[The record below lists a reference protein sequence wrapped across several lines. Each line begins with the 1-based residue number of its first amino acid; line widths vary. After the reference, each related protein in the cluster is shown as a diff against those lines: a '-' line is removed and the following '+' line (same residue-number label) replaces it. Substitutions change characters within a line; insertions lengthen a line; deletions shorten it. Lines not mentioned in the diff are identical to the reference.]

1 MCKVVIDFCA
11 AEVINW
17 IKYGKYRKKK
27 GDLNMSEDKKVTER
41 SERSNAEIVESTT
54 IADVYRAAKQLEGVA
69 RKTRLIHSDFF
80 SEQCHNDV
88 YLKPENLQH
97 TGAFKLR
104 GAYNKISQ
112 LTPEERAKGVI
123 TASAG
128 NHAQGVAYAAQK
140 LGVKAVI
147 CMPATTP
154 ILKVEGTRAL
164 GAEVVL
170 YGDGFDDAYA
180 HSLELQKKYGYVYI
194 HPFNDL
200 QVLLG
205 QGTTALEII
214 DALKDVDAILCPIGG
229 GGFASG
235 VALATKLVNPN
246 VKVIGVEP
254 ENAACMKAALEADK
268 VVTLASADTVADGCA
283 VKTAG
288 TLTFKFCKKY
298 LDDIIT
304 VSEIDIMNAL
314 LSLIEKHKLVAEGA
328 GVLSLAALAKLPFQG
343 KKVVSII
350 SGGNIDI
357 STISALIDKALI
369 ARGRVFCFAVQLP
382 DKPGQLLNVSRILAE
397 ENANVIKLDHD
408 QTKVTDSFKK
418 VVLTVTVETHNEQ
431 HIQKIIKALNA
442 NGYEIQKIY

>member
-1 MCKVVIDFCA
+1 MP
-11 AEVINW
+11 
-17 IKYGKYRKKK
+17 
-27 GDLNMSEDKKVTER
+27 EDKKVTER

-69 RKTRLIHSDFF
+69 RKTQFIHSDFF
-80 SEQCHNDV
+80 SEQYHNDV

-288 TLTFKFCKKY
+288 TLTFEFCKKY

>member
-1 MCKVVIDFCA
+1 MP
-11 AEVINW
+11 
-17 IKYGKYRKKK
+17 
-27 GDLNMSEDKKVTER
+27 EDKKVTER
-41 SERSNAEIVESTT
+41 SERSNVEIVESTT

-283 VKTAG
+283 VKTTG
-288 TLTFKFCKKY
+288 TLTFEFCKKY

-431 HIQKIIKALNA
+431 HIQKIIKALDA

>member
-1 MCKVVIDFCA
+1 LVEEKQPSSV
-11 AEVINW
+11 E
-17 IKYGKYRKKK
+17 
-27 GDLNMSEDKKVTER
+27 
-41 SERSNAEIVESTT
+41 EIVAATT

-69 RKTRLIHSDFF
+69 RKTRLIHSDYF
-80 SEQCHNDV
+80 SELSGNDV

-112 LTPEERAKGVI
+112 LTDAEKAKGVI

-128 NHAQGVAYAAQK
+128 NHAQGVAYAAKK

-154 ILKVEGTRAL
+154 ILKVEGTKAL

-170 YGDGFDDAYA
+170 HGDGFDDAYA
-180 HSLELQKKYGYVYI
+180 HSLKLQKEKGYVYI
-194 HPFNDL
+194 HPFNDRE
-200 QVLLG
+200 VLLG

-214 DALKDVDAILCPIGG
+214 DAQKDIDAILVPIGG

-246 VKVIGVEP
+246 VKVYGVEP
-254 ENAACMKAALEADK
+254 ANAACMKAALKADK
-268 VVTLASADTVADGCA
+268 IVTLPSADTVADGCA

-288 TLTFKFCKKY
+288 DLTFAFCKKY
-298 LDDIIT
+298 LDGIIT
-304 VSEIDIMNAL
+304 VSEMEIMGAL
-314 LSLIEKHKLVAEGA
+314 LSLIEKHKLIAEGA
-328 GVLSLAALAKLPFQG
+328 GVLSLAALQKLPFKG
-343 KKVVSII
+343 KKVAAIV

-369 ARGRVFCFAVQLP
+369 ARSRVFCFAVQLP
-382 DKPGQLLNVSRILAE
+382 DKPGQLELIAHILAT
-397 ENANVIKLDHD
+397 ENANVIELNHN
-408 QTKVTDSFKK
+408 QAKVTDSFKK
-418 VVLTVTVETHNEQ
+418 VVLEVTCETHNEEHVQ
-431 HIQKIIKALNA
+431 RIIRALGKH
-442 NGYEIQKIY
+442 GYEVERIY

>member
-1 MCKVVIDFCA
+1 MP
-11 AEVINW
+11 EE
-17 IKYGKYRKKK
+17 KKSSK
-27 GDLNMSEDKKVTER
+27 
-41 SERSNAEIVESTT
+41 RSNAEIVESTT

-69 RKTRLIHSDFF
+69 RKTRLIHSDYF
-80 SEQCHNDV
+80 SELCHNDV

-112 LTPEERAKGVI
+112 LTPEERVRGVI

-128 NHAQGVAYAAQK
+128 NHAQGVAYAARK

-170 YGDGFDDAYA
+170 HGDGFDDAYA
-180 HSLELQKKYGYVYI
+180 HSLELQKKHGYVYI

-254 ENAACMKAALEADK
+254 ENAACMKAALAADK
-268 VVTLASADTVADGCA
+268 VVTLDSADTVADGCA

-288 TLTFKFCKKY
+288 TLTFEFCKKY

-328 GVLSLAALAKLPFQG
+328 GVLSLAALTKLPSHD

-431 HIQKIIKALNA
+431 HIHKIIQALNA

>member
-1 MCKVVIDFCA
+1 MSKEEQQVKDV
-11 AEVINW
+11 
-17 IKYGKYRKKK
+17 KKNEA
-27 GDLNMSEDKKVTER
+27 DL
-41 SERSNAEIVESTT
+41 VESTT
-54 IADVYRAAKQLEGVA
+54 IADVYKAAQQLEGVA
-69 RKTRLIHSDFF
+69 RHTELIHSEFF
-80 SEQCHNDV
+80 SEHSGCDV

-112 LTPEERAKGVI
+112 LSEEERKKGVI

-154 ILKVEGTRAL
+154 ILKVEGTKAL

-170 YGDGFDDAYA
+170 FGDGFDDAYA
-180 HSLELQKKYGYVYI
+180 HSLELQKKHGYVYV

-205 QGTTALEII
+205 QGTTALEIVQ
-214 DALKDVDAILCPIGG
+214 DLKDVDAILVPIGG

-235 VALATKLVNPN
+235 VALATKLAAPH
-246 VKVIGVEP
+246 VKVYGVEP
-254 ENAACMKAALEADK
+254 ENAACMQAARQQGK
-268 VVTLASADTVADGCA
+268 IVTLPSADTVADGCA

-288 TLTFKFCKKY
+288 TLTYEFCKKY
-298 LDDIIT
+298 LDGIIT
-304 VSEIDIMNAL
+304 VSEMEIMGAL
-314 LSLIEKHKLVAEGA
+314 LSLIEKHKLIAEGA
-328 GVLSLAALAKLPFQG
+328 GVLALAALDKLPKELKG
-343 KKVVSII
+343 KKVVPIV

-369 ARGRVFCFAVQLP
+369 ARGRVFAFAVQLP
-382 DKPGQLLNVSRILAE
+382 DKPGQLLKVAQILTD
-397 ENANVIKLDHD
+397 ENANVIKLDHN
-408 QTKVTDSFKK
+408 QAMVTDSFKK
-418 VVLTVTVETHNEQ
+418 VQLTVTCETHNEE
-431 HIQKIIKALNA
+431 HIQRIVKALEK
-442 NGYEIQKIY
+442 NGFEISRVY